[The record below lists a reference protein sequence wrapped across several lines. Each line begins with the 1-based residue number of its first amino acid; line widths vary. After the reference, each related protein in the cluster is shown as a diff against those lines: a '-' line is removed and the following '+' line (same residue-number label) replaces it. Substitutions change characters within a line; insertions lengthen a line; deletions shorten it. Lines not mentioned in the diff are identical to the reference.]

1 MIQTKRKNA
10 LIIGCIVG
18 GIALVSALLLL
29 LFLPEKRPDPHAL
42 LAKTD
47 VLSEQ
52 NLCLM
57 AILEE
62 EPTNEEALRSLLIN
76 YQKLGADPLTIHAT
90 MQAYG
95 AQIEL
100 PTAEVQP
107 ESAGKIISRG
117 GIATI
122 KNDTSAYAVAQGA
135 DTTYYATDEGI
146 YADYHGLQ
154 VQISGIKAEALH
166 AAEGGI
172 YFINRAQKAVEY
184 LARDGHKIQRVSTIK
199 ARTFTF
205 FNEKIW
211 IVDEEGTLY
220 CGDKTI
226 KTPAPIHSLAATQD
240 TLYAA
245 GLSQEGNA
253 AGILT
258 ISAEGQ
264 CETLLSSP
272 AHGLFGGAD
281 GCLYYLNEQSCP
293 MRYDPK
299 TKEAAIL
306 AQKRAKAV
314 TYEQGTVYYMN
325 EKGKIK
331 KIA

>member
-1 MIQTKRKNA
+1 MI
-10 LIIGCIVG
+10 
-18 GIALVSALLLL
+18 SAILLL

-62 EPTNEEALRSLLIN
+62 NPKDEEALRSLLIN
-76 YQKLGADPLTIHAT
+76 YQKLGADPLTIQAT
-90 MQAYG
+90 MQACG

-100 PTAEVQP
+100 PKVESQP
-107 ESAGKIISRG
+107 ESAGKVISRG
-117 GIATI
+117 GIAAI
-122 KNDTSAYAVAQGA
+122 KNYKSAYAVAQGV
-135 DTTYYATDEGI
+135 DTTYYATEQGI

-166 AAEGGI
+166 AAEGGV

-184 LARDGHKIQRVSTIK
+184 LARDGHKIQPFSTIK
-199 ARTFTF
+199 ARDFTF
-205 FNEKIW
+205 FNDQLW

-220 CGDKTI
+220 CGDKAI
-226 KTPAPIHSLAATQD
+226 KTPAPIRSLAATQD

-245 GLSQEGNA
+245 CLNEEGEA

-258 ISAEGQ
+258 VSAEGR

-281 GCLYYLNEQSCP
+281 GCLYYLNEQNCP

-299 TKEAAIL
+299 TKEATIL

-314 TYEQGTVYYMN
+314 TYENGTVYYLN
-325 EKGKIK
+325 EKGKLKTIK
-331 KIA
+331 